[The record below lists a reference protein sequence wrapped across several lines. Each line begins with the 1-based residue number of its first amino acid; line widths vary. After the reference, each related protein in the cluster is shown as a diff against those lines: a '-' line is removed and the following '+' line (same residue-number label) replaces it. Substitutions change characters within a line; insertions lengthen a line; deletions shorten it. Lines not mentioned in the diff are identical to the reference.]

1 MEIEGTKVLVT
12 GAARGLGREL
22 INAFLAANVNQVFAG
37 IRDENQIDHIQSQDS
52 RVRAVL
58 LDVTNETHIAN
69 LAHLE
74 PFDILVNNAG
84 VASFG
89 NPLTKN
95 FDEIRTEMEVNY
107 FGTLRV
113 SRVIAPK
120 MIERRRGVIVN
131 VATAFARINLP

>member
-1 MEIEGTKVLVT
+1 MEIEGKRVLVT

-22 INAFLAANVNQVFAG
+22 VNAFLSAQAKHVFAG
-37 IRDENQIDHIQSQDS
+37 VRNELQLEQLEAGDA
-52 RVRAVL
+52 RVTALL
-58 LDVTNETHIAN
+58 LDVTNEEQLSN
-69 LAHLE
+69 LALLE

-113 SRVIAPK
+113 SRVVAPK
-120 MIERRRGVIVN
+120 MIERRQGMIV
-131 VATAFARINLP
+131 RILTGLRSF